1 MHCCRAQ
8 LSAWCSAQA
17 YVGAFLQREPGQTST
32 SEASFSGQPGVP
44 EAGGTGTAEVGKA
57 LGAAQSEHG
66 PENAADALHSIGTF
80 AQVHTIMPGESGA
93 MMLLVGHRRLKRLRT
108 VRPAPFS
115 IFHKQTES

>member
-1 MHCCRAQ
+1 MPCYRAE

-17 YVGAFLQREPGQTST
+17 YVGAFLQREPGQTSA
-32 SEASFSGQPGVP
+32 SEASFSGHSGAPEPGG
-44 EAGGTGTAEVGKA
+44 AGTAEAGKA
-57 LGAAQSEHG
+57 AGDAQPEHG

-108 VRPAPFS
+108 VRPAPCS
-115 IFHKQTES
+115 VLEADRH